1 MRHLTS
7 KTAADQ
13 VIAHME
19 DWLRLSPRTYTATVR
34 LFALRLPP
42 EKLVEALWVAADRK
56 KDGGR
61 DAFKYFC
68 GVCHTMLRA
77 QRAELQRTNQPL
89 AHPRG
94 N

>member
-42 EKLVEALWVAADRK
+42 EKLVEALGD
-56 KDGGR
+56 DE
-61 DAFKYFC
+61 
-68 GVCHTMLRA
+68 GVDVWTLEPGKTV
-77 QRAELQRTNQPL
+77 QW
-89 AHPRG
+89 
-94 N
+94 